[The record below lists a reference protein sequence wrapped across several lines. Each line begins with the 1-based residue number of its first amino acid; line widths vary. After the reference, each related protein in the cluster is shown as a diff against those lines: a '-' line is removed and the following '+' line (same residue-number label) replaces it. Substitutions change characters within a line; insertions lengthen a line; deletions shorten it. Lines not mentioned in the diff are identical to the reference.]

1 MKLRLKPALN
11 SQMWMESWKNPSQI
25 KKTEKGWMSWKNIDL
40 NDFSSY
46 MWGNWFQI
54 GYQTFQGHQRA
65 VENESPSALTSGFCC
80 PNLLLS
86 TEGLSWGQE
95 PRALG
100 KAWFLV
106 TALEKLSKR
115 AEKGHRVID
124 SNISQPFSSSTGRN
138 QTFSNVSSAD
148 TGIPF
153 WMNKLREP
161 WRLTRGWISRASVG
175 NVQLWSFDYLN
186 LSGCICLIALT
197 LCGISFFFFFWGN
210 RKLEFFNKIKHN
222 LKFYYQSH

>member
-11 SQMWMESWKNPSQI
+11 SQMWMESRKIPSQI
-25 KKTEKGWMSWKNIDL
+25 KKTEKGWMSWKNDL

-95 PRALG
+95 PRALAPAQ
-100 KAWFLV
+100 AWFLV
-106 TALEKLSKR
+106 TAVEKLSKR
-115 AEKGHRVID
+115 AEKGHRMID

-138 QTFSNVSSAD
+138 QTFSNASSAD

-153 WMNKLREP
+153 WMNKSREP
-161 WRLTRGWISRASVG
+161 WRWISRASMG

-186 LSGCICLIALT
+186 LSGCICLIVLT
-197 LCGISFFFFFWGN
+197 LCGISLFFFFFWGT
-210 RKLEFFNKIKHN
+210 RK
-222 LKFYYQSH
+222 